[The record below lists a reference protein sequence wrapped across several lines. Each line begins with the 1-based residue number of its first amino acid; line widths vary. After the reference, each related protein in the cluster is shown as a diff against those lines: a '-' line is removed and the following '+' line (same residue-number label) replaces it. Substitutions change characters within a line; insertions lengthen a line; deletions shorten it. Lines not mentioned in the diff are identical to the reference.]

1 MTTDKNR
8 DGEKQAVVTGLM
20 GFDGW
25 CKAYPERL
33 AVLDKNDPRYEQVKA
48 FEKEEI
54 TSEQIQKKLE
64 PPLDMIRI
72 YGAEKKNARKI
83 NDDFCKLLK
92 PASELKNDGVEG
104 SQWESDLKD
113 AVSNL
118 KTALMTDDFCKKYI
132 NALTAEQTFEIKQL
146 KDYPNYKVYYPLD
159 MFNKLISTLNAHFGA
174 EIDVE
179 EIIKASEIGTE

>member
-1 MTTDKNR
+1 MT
-8 DGEKQAVVTGLM
+8 
-20 GFDGW
+20 
-25 CKAYPERL
+25 
-33 AVLDKNDPRYEQVKA
+33 
-48 FEKEEI
+48 
-54 TSEQIQKKLE
+54 
-64 PPLDMIRI
+64 IRI

-179 EIIKASEIGTE
+179 EIIRASEIGTE